1 MNIFTLPPRHTS
13 LEALKIVWDALH
25 MAREDCIS
33 EGIPEND
40 AQWDDICHAMAII
53 HESLEIEQ
61 SEI

>member
-1 MNIFTLPPRHTS
+1 MEN

-25 MAREDCIS
+25 MARENCIS

-40 AQWDDICHAMAII
+40 EQWDDICHAMAII
-53 HESLEIEQ
+53 HESLEIDQ

>member
-1 MNIFTLPPRHTS
+1 MEN

-25 MAREDCIS
+25 MARENCIS

-40 AQWDDICHAMAII
+40 EQWDDICHAMAII
-53 HESLEIEQ
+53 HETLEIDQ